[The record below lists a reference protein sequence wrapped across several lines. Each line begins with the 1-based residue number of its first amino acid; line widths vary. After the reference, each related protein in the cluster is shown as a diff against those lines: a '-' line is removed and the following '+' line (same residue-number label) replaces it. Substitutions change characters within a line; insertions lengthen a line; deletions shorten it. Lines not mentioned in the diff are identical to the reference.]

1 VDPKKLER
9 KFEEKLEKLED
20 DLAPTAEMQLGDT
33 DVQQLAKDT
42 DFGGR
47 STEGLAGKVMLAVG
61 LAWVAFQMWYASPV
75 PFALGWGVFN
85 DTEARSIH
93 LALGLFLAFL
103 AFPAFKRSPRDRVPV
118 QDWIF
123 ALVGAFTA
131 LYLIIFYRE
140 LALRPGNPTQLDIAI
155 GIAGVLLLLEAT
167 RRAVGLPMT
176 ILAVLFLV
184 YTMAG
189 PYLPDVIAH
198 KGASVPRV
206 ISHMWMV
213 TEGVFGIALGVS
225 VSFIFVFVLFGTLLD
240 RAGGG
245 NYMMQVSFALLGH
258 LRGGPAKVAVVSSA
272 LNGLISGSSVSN
284 VVSGGIFTI
293 PLMKRAGYGGVKAAA
308 IETSS
313 SVNGQIMPPVMGAA
327 AFLMVEYVGI
337 PYSDIVKHAFIP
349 AVISYIALFY
359 IVHLEALKLGL
370 QPAARERN
378 RTMANR
384 LTSWGLGLAG
394 SAVVMGVIYY
404 VAIGAQAL
412 FGAAAPVILAALLGA
427 LYVYSVWV
435 AAKQPDLPTEIDV
448 RNPVLPPTWPTVKAG
463 LHFLIPVGVLIWCL
477 MVEEL
482 SPGLSAFWGVI
493 TQMLLMATQ
502 RPMIAYFRREGGFG
516 RQFAIG
522 LKEIVDGSNDGAR
535 NMIGIAVATGCAG
548 IIVGAITLTGLGLR
562 MTDFVEFVSQ
572 GNILAM
578 LLFTA
583 FVCLVLGMGVPTTA
597 NYILV
602 ATLMAPVIVELGAQS
617 GLVIPLIAVHLFVF
631 YYGIMGDI
639 TPPVGLAS
647 FAGAAIAKENPI
659 DVGLQGSVYAFRT
672 VLLPFIWIFN
682 PALLLIDIHGW
693 VEAVLVAFTATIA
706 SLVFAAA
713 TMAWFRIKCRWWE
726 VILLLIATFVL
737 FRPDWFA
744 DQIAPEYANA
754 PASKFY
760 EIAANLDEGDR
771 LVFLIKGQS
780 LEGEDVDKTVGVQ
793 LGPKVDPTGN
803 PVADARKR
811 LAAAGLTVTGMGE
824 MIQVSAVRFG
834 SPAAKARIEQGFE
847 ITGVKVPNPRISPHW
862 FYIPGLAIVVF
873 VWLMQGLRMRRGSP
887 ATAAA

>member
-1 VDPKKLER
+1 VDKNKI
-9 KFEEKLEKLED
+9 EEE
-20 DLAPTAEMQLGDT
+20 LAPTAEMQLGDSE
-33 DVQQLAKDT
+33 VQRLAKDT

-47 STEGLAGKVMLAVG
+47 STDGPVG
-61 LAWVAFQMWYASPV
+61 LLMLVLGLSWALFQLWYASPL
-75 PFALGWGVFN
+75 PFALRFGVFN

-93 LALGLFLAFL
+93 LAFGLFLAFL
-103 AFPAFKRSPRDRVPV
+103 AFPATRHSPRDRVP
-118 QDWIF
+118 
-123 ALVGAFTA
+123 ALDLLLAAIGAA
-131 LYLIIFYRE
+131 SAMYLIVFYRE
-140 LALRPGNPTQLDIAI
+140 LALRPGNPTGLDIAV
-155 GIAGVLLLLEAT
+155 GIAGVLVLLEAT

-176 ILAVLFLV
+176 VLAVLFLA
-184 YTMAG
+184 YSIAG
-189 PYLPDVIAH
+189 PHLPDVIAH
-198 KGASVPRV
+198 KGASIPRLV
-206 ISHMWMV
+206 SHQWMV

-359 IVHLEALKLGL
+359 IVHLEALKLGIM
-370 QPAARERN
+370 PAARERD
-378 RTMANR
+378 RTMRNR
-384 LTSWGLGLAG
+384 FVSWGLGLSGTIA
-394 SAVVMGVIYY
+394 AMGLVY
-404 VAIGAQAL
+404 AIALGAKAM
-412 FGAAAPVILAALLGA
+412 FGEAAPVLLGVLLA
-427 LYVYSVWV
+427 IAYVGSVRV
-435 AAKQPDLPTEIDV
+435 AARQPDLPTEIDV
-448 RNPVLPPTWPTVKAG
+448 KNPVLPPTWPTVKAG
-463 LHFLIPVGVLIWCL
+463 LHFLIPIGVLIWCL

-482 SPGLSAFWGVI
+482 SPGLSAFWGVAA
-493 TQMLLMATQ
+493 QVLLMVSQ
-502 RPMIAYFRREGGFG
+502 RPLLAWFRRKADLGG
-516 RQFAIG
+516 QFSVG
-522 LKEIVDGSNDGAR
+522 MKEVIDGCNDGAR
-535 NMIGIAVATGCAG
+535 NMIGIAVATACAG
-548 IIVGAITLTGLGLR
+548 IIVGSITLTGLGLR
-562 MTDFVEFVSQ
+562 MTEFVEFVSQ
-572 GNILAM
+572 GNILVM

-647 FAGAAIAKENPI
+647 FAGAAIAKEDPI
-659 DVGLQGSVYAFRT
+659 AVGLQGSVYAFRT
-672 VLLPFIWIFN
+672 VVLPFIWIFN
-682 PALLLIDIHGW
+682 PALLLIDVHGW
-693 VEAVLVAFTATIA
+693 GEALLVAAASTLA
-706 SLVFAAA
+706 SLLFAAA
-713 TMAWFRIKCRWWE
+713 TMAYFRVKCRWWE
-726 VILLLIATFVL
+726 VLLLLVATFCL

-744 DQIAPEYANA
+744 DQVAPEYTEA
-754 PASKFY
+754 PVSRFY
-760 EIAANLDEGDR
+760 ELAARLDEGDR
-771 LVFLIKGQS
+771 LVFRIQGQT
-780 LEGEDVDKTVGVQ
+780 LEGEDRGKTVAVQ
-793 LGPKVDPTGN
+793 LGPKTGDGSN

-811 LAAAGLTVTGMGE
+811 LADAGLAVTGMGE
-824 MIQVSAVRFG
+824 MLQVANVRFG
-834 SPAAKARIEQGFE
+834 SRAAKARIEQGYD
-847 ITGVKVPNPRISPHW
+847 IVGVEVPTDRLNAHW
-862 FYIPGLAIVVF
+862 FYLPGLLLAALI
-873 VWLMQGLRMRRGSP
+873 WLLQGWRRPRGGG
-887 ATAAA
+887 

>member
-1 VDPKKLER
+1 
-9 KFEEKLEKLED
+9 
-20 DLAPTAEMQLGDT
+20 
-33 DVQQLAKDT
+33 
-42 DFGGR
+42 
-47 STEGLAGKVMLAVG
+47 
-61 LAWVAFQMWYASPV
+61 
-75 PFALGWGVFN
+75 
-85 DTEARSIH
+85 
-93 LALGLFLAFL
+93 
-103 AFPAFKRSPRDRVPV
+103 
-118 QDWIF
+118 
-123 ALVGAFTA
+123 
-131 LYLIIFYRE
+131 
-140 LALRPGNPTQLDIAI
+140 
-155 GIAGVLLLLEAT
+155 
-167 RRAVGLPMT
+167 
-176 ILAVLFLV
+176 
-184 YTMAG
+184 
-189 PYLPDVIAH
+189 
-198 KGASVPRV
+198 
-206 ISHMWMV
+206 
-213 TEGVFGIALGVS
+213 
-225 VSFIFVFVLFGTLLD
+225 VLFGTLLD

-349 AVISYIALFY
+349 AIISYIALFY

-370 QPAARERN
+370 AATARERD
-378 RTMANR
+378 RTMGNR
-384 LTSWGLGLAG
+384 VTSWLLGLSG
-394 SAVVMGVIYY
+394 SAVVFGVIYY
-404 VAIGAQAL
+404 VALGAQAA
-412 FGAAAPVILAALLGA
+412 FGAAAPVILSALLGA

-448 RNPVLPPTWPTVKAG
+448 KNPILPPTWPTVKAG
-463 LHFLIPVGVLIWCL
+463 LHFLIPIGVLIWCL

-482 SPGLSAFWGVI
+482 SPGLSAFWGVT
-493 TQMLLMATQ
+493 TQIVLMVTQ
-502 RPMIAYFRREGGFG
+502 RPLIAFFRKQRDLG
-516 RQFAIG
+516 RQFTIG
-522 LKEIVDGSNDGAR
+522 LKEVINGCDDGAR

-572 GNILAM
+572 GNIMAM

-639 TPPVGLAS
+639 TPPVGLAT
-647 FAGAAIAKENPI
+647 FAGAAIAKEDPI
-659 DVGLQGSVYAFRT
+659 QVGIQGSVYAVRT
-672 VLLPFIWIFN
+672 VVLPFIWIFN
-682 PALLLIDIHGW
+682 PALLLIDVHGW
-693 VEAVLVAFTATIA
+693 GEALLVAFASTIA
-706 SLVFAAA
+706 SLAFAAA
-713 TMAWFRIKCRWWE
+713 TMVWFRIKCRWWE
-726 VILLLIATFVL
+726 VVLLLIATFFL

-744 DQIAPEYANA
+744 DRIAPEYTDA

-760 EIAANLDEGDR
+760 EVAAALEPGDR

-780 LEGEDVDKTVGVQ
+780 LEGEDTRKTVGLQ
-793 LGPKVDPTGN
+793 LLGPKGTSGN
-803 PVADARKR
+803 ATTDARKR
-811 LAAAGLTVTGMGE
+811 LTDAGVSISGMGE
-824 MIQVSAVRFG
+824 MLQVSTVRFG
-834 SPAAKARIEQGFE
+834 STAAKARIEQGFE
-847 ITGVKVPNPRISPHW
+847 IVGVKVPTDRINAHW
-862 FYIPGLAIVVF
+862 FYIPGLVIIVL
-873 VWLMQGLRMRRGSP
+873 VWLMQGLRMRRASP
-887 ATAAA
+887 VSA